1 MTRSSRPSPSADPQA
16 GGVRDDDLRSRAPR
30 DLHAGGRVHRRPS
43 GVVLGVK
50 ANVGGVGLAMMMLM
64 AARVWLVRR
73 DGLSHGVKL
82 GVEFWAT
89 MYIPIVVAMAA
100 QQNVVA
106 AARGGPIVL
115 IAGLGTVSVCFAC
128 VALIS
133 RLGRRRELPA
143 EEVAEIERGG
153 YVIGGDTP
161 PDFAGP
167 VPRQRAGRGQP
178 IPLICSRGLIPCCT

>member
-1 MTRSSRPSPSADPQA
+1 MTVF
-16 GGVRDDDLRSRAPR
+16 GVALLATCTLVGVFIGDL
-30 DLHAGGRVHRRPS
+30 L
-43 GVVLGVK
+43 GVALGVK
-50 ANVGGVGLAMMMLM
+50 ANVGGVGLAMMMLI

-73 DGLSHGVKL
+73 DGPSHGVKL

-106 AARGGPIVL
+106 AVRGGPIVL
-115 IAGLGTVSVCFAC
+115 IAGVGTVAICFAA

-133 RLGRRRELPA
+133 HLGKPRELPP

-153 YVIGGDTP
+153 YVIAGDTP

-167 VPRQRAGRGQP
+167 APGRKPALANCPVPLVKEA
-178 IPLICSRGLIPCCT
+178 